1 MRPGRGCKSCRKKHA
16 KCITEDGA
24 SACVRCIDSG
34 HVCDFEP
41 RIRFK
46 EVKHV
51 DAASKGPGVRV
62 ELSFEEDQVWVST
75 NQPCK
80 FIIEDVVNGTEWD
93 TTELAGD
100 STIAVNEGA
109 SRTALTTILEDHD
122 EDIAND
128 TLQAGTTSEQQP
140 YGDELRVNPDHAYI
154 QLPEPNS
161 HHSNT
166 IDVPQSPSTF
176 LWNPRKDTGIA
187 TTTLSPFTPALSDFR
202 GDAILS
208 PSDIAI
214 NQTPR
219 TNLTS
224 KREAFLLHKYTNLLA
239 PWADIFDS
247 RQHCKRLVPRLCLH
261 IPMMRYAVLALSARH
276 QAIVTKGTE
285 LEASYYHGK
294 SLELVIDALSAPEE
308 TYDET
313 HLVTV
318 AILRHYEELGNDDD
332 HRTHLLGTVR
342 LLRTVSKFSL
352 SGGLGETASWWI
364 LRQDIYVAL
373 VHKQPLSVDLS
384 TYDQASAFD
393 LEDDGSYSNMVV
405 LLVARILQL
414 LHSPSHST
422 DISAWETLETETD
435 AWWNAKPDTFQPVFY
450 EEPDLSQNRA
460 FPTMCMVS
468 SAPMAGLAYYHVAKV
483 LISMHKPLS
492 PKLSGFHAAKT
503 RQEAEK
509 NVIHHLSQAIGL
521 SASNGELEN
530 ATFETHHLLYMCGYC
545 LKHPAQREAAI
556 NFLTWSEDVTGWRTS
571 NTVNMLKEQ
580 WKHLDAAE

>member
-100 STIAVNEGA
+100 STIIVNEGV

-128 TLQAGTTSEQQP
+128 TLQAGTTAEQQP

-166 IDVPQSPSTF
+166 IDVPHSPSTF

-187 TTTLSPFTPALSDFR
+187 AATLSPFTPALNTKNEPDLQER
-202 GDAILS
+202 GL
-208 PSDIAI
+208 
-214 NQTPR
+214 
-219 TNLTS
+219 LTTQIHEPPCTMGGHLRLKATLQETS
-224 KREAFLLHKYTNLLA
+224 TTTMPPYT
-239 PWADIFDS
+239 DDE
-247 RQHCKRLVPRLCLH
+247 
-261 IPMMRYAVLALSARH
+261 
-276 QAIVTKGTE
+276 GTE

-435 AWWNAKPDTFQPVFY
+435 AWWNAKPDTFQPIFY
-450 EEPDLSQNRA
+450 EEPDLSQDRA

-503 RQEAEK
+503 RQEAE
-509 NVIHHLSQAIGL
+509 
-521 SASNGELEN
+521 
-530 ATFETHHLLYMCGYC
+530 
-545 LKHPAQREAAI
+545 
-556 NFLTWSEDVTGWRTS
+556 
-571 NTVNMLKEQ
+571 
-580 WKHLDAAE
+580 